1 MIGNKKHYLI
11 AGATG
16 LIGKQLVKLLLDD
29 PKTGKVSSLVRRP
42 SGLEHKKLQEI
53 HINWDQFTEKDLP
66 QHVDASFCCLG
77 TTMKKAGSKDAFK
90 TVDFDYVLKLAV
102 FSQRKNIPQFHVV
115 SAAGADTGSRV
126 FYNRVKG
133 NMENELEKLKKIKSI
148 YVYRPSMLLGDRDEF
163 RLGETLGKIAM
174 KAFSFL
180 TPKSYKAIYDVQ
192 VAMSML
198 HHAKDAKKGYHVV
211 DNAAM
216 HDLT

>member
-1 MIGNKKHYLI
+1 VIGNKKHYLI
-11 AGATG
+11 AGASG
-16 LIGKQLVKLLLDD
+16 LVGQQLLQLLLDD
-29 PKTGKVSSLVRRP
+29 PETGKVSSFVRRS
-42 SGLEHKKLQEI
+42 SGVAHAKLNEI
-53 HINWDQFTEKDLP
+53 NINWDTFTEKDIPP
-66 QHVDASFCCLG
+66 QVDATFCCLG

-115 SAAGADTGSRV
+115 SAAGADKDSRI

-133 NMENELEKLKKIKSI
+133 NMEQELEKLKKFKSV
-148 YVYRPSMLLGDRDEF
+148 YVYRPSMLLGDREEF

-174 KAFSFL
+174 KAVSFL

-192 VAMSML
+192 VAMNML
-198 HHAKDAKKGYHVV
+198 HHSKQAKKGYHVV